1 MRKMALIVI
10 WVLASWNLAA
20 QSKSAVKDSV
30 VLKKDSLKV
39 TAPSDSARLPSA
51 TMMLRRQPAQSQQV
65 NVPAYQEP
73 RSQYTYDKDG
83 RITGGNT
90 SFKVGKKK
98 D

>member
-1 MRKMALIVI
+1 MKKIVFAGI
-10 WVLASWNLAA
+10 LMLASWSLVA
-20 QSKSAVKDSV
+20 QSKPIAKDSV
-30 VLKKDSLKV
+30 VLAKDSLK
-39 TAPSDSARLPSA
+39 TTPPADSARLPSA
-51 TMMLRRQPAQSQQV
+51 TMMLRRQPAQTQQIG
-65 NVPAYQEP
+65 VPTYKEP